1 MNRTITFVAGAA
13 FALALSACPG
23 GTNPVTINDAGP
35 DAQVDA
41 GPREWKVVLQKL
53 DGALLSIWGSSATDV
68 YAVGGPH
75 GNAGFNALVMH
86 FDGATWKRLDAANT
100 DTYWWVY
107 GIGPKDV
114 WMTGENGRI
123 SHWDGAAFKHYA
135 SGTTATIF
143 GVWAA
148 SATEAW
154 AVGGTPGATGS
165 DPNDLLLHF
174 DGTTWS
180 PSPLPKKLGR
190 TYFKV
195 WGTGPDDVFV
205 VGEAGTIWH
214 RTGGAWTLMSEPPV
228 AHGTLLTVHG
238 CAPNDV
244 YAVGSRDVL
253 HYDGAAWKP
262 EPVTLLNDV
271 NGVSCGAR
279 NGAGE
284 VLIVGSGGL
293 RQRRE
298 EAAWQDDFG
307 APPYKDLHGAWVDP
321 KGGLWAVGGDFVAQ
335 PQPNVTRDGVI
346 AHYGDTDVPTTI
358 TP

>member
-1 MNRTITFVAGAA
+1 MTRTRAMVVAALLLTGCPAKVPDPIPTADAGAD
-13 FALALSACPG
+13 G
-23 GTNPVTINDAGP
+23 DAT
-35 DAQVDA
+35 ATRSWQ
-41 GPREWKVVLQKL
+41 VVLQKL
-53 DGALLSIWGSSATDV
+53 DGALLSIWGTSATDV

-75 GNAGFNALVMH
+75 GNAGLKALVMH
-86 FDGATWKRLDAANT
+86 FDGAAWTRLDAGNT
-100 DTYWWVY
+100 DTYWWAY
-107 GIGPKDV
+107 GTGPKDV

-148 SATEAW
+148 SPTEAW
-154 AVGGTPGATGS
+154 AVGGTPEATSGQ
-165 DPNDLLLHF
+165 PNDVLLHF

-180 PSPLPKKLGR
+180 PSPLPKTLGR

-195 WGTGPDDVFV
+195 WGTGPEDVWV

-214 RTGGAWTLMSEPPV
+214 RAGGAWTLASDPPV

-253 HYDGAAWKP
+253 HFDGATWKA

-271 NGVSCGAR
+271 NGVSCGAGPG
-279 NGAGE
+279 GAGAKQ
-284 VLIVGSGGL
+284 VLIVGFGGL
-293 RQRRE
+293 KQRHDGGG
-298 EAAWQDDFG
+298 WQDDFG
-307 APPYKDLHGAWVDP
+307 TPPYKDLHGAWIDP
-321 KGGLWAVGGDFVAQ
+321 SGGLWGVGGDFIAQ

-346 AHYGDTDVPTTI
+346 AHYGAAPIPTTI
-358 TP
+358 TR